1 MINMIYSLLIVFLI
15 SFNQDIKRD
24 IKVNQNAKA
33 SVSNSVKSND
43 DKRIK
48 IEKFIKLVQPKYSSE
63 KCEKIANIIFQKSDV
78 YKIDPYLTASVAYV
92 ESEFSMNSRPCIGMM
107 QLTRGSIRY
116 YDPKRKHNP
125 YSVEG
130 NFEIGLVE
138 MSHHFS
144 NLSKNSSIP
153 SRSTTRQVLLR
164 YNGSRLKYTYAV
176 KVLRVKNRLEKLNIE
191 EIKSLIKRKSLWT
204 I

>member
-1 MINMIYSLLIVFLI
+1 
-15 SFNQDIKRD
+15 
-24 IKVNQNAKA
+24 
-33 SVSNSVKSND
+33 
-43 DKRIK
+43 
-48 IEKFIKLVQPKYSSE
+48 
-63 KCEKIANIIFQKSDV
+63 
-78 YKIDPYLTASVAYV
+78 
-92 ESEFSMNSRPCIGMM
+92 MM
-107 QLTRGSIRY
+107 QLTRGAIRY

-125 YSVEG
+125 YSIEG

-144 NLSKNSSIP
+144 NLNRNNNVP

-191 EIKSLIKRKSLWT
+191 EIKSIIKRKSLWT
-204 I
+204 E